1 VIKEFRDFI
10 MRGNVL
16 DLAIAVVIGAAFTAI
31 VTSLVDNVITP
42 IIGAIVGNPD
52 FSAIVLG
59 PIRIGSFIN
68 SVISFVLIALVL
80 FFVFVKPMN
89 MAMKRLKTDEAPS
102 TRTCPECLAEIPTG
116 ARRCQYC
123 TVVLEEAGAALPAD

>member
-1 VIKEFRDFI
+1 MIREFRDFV

-42 IIGAIVGNPD
+42 IIGAIGGNPD
-52 FSAIVLG
+52 FSEITLG
-59 PIRIGSFIN
+59 PILIGNFIN
-68 SVISFVLIALVL
+68 SVISFLLIALVVFL
-80 FFVFVKPMN
+80 VFVKPMN
-89 MAMKRLKTDEAPS
+89 LAMKRLKTDEAPS
-102 TRTCPECLAEIPTG
+102 TKTCPECFGEIPAA

-123 TVVLEEAGAALPAD
+123 TVVLEGAALPAD